1 MDKEVISIPKLKYI
15 KCNRESLKQ
24 LLIKSAKDPVGYFRQ
39 MGIETSTGID
49 VNGKPL
55 KYDDKMPVFLEY

>member
-1 MDKEVISIPKLKYI
+1 MDKEAISIPNLKYI
-15 KCNRESLKQ
+15 KCSREALKR

-39 MGIETSTGID
+39 MDIETSLGID
-49 VNGKPL
+49 ANGKPL